1 MKWWVLRRKLAVAW
15 LIAAAGGTFV
25 LGVYST
31 AHLPVG
37 QFYSIAW
44 LLTGCICVV
53 VALYHRYVYLLPVL
67 IVGGLCIGVWRGSTQ
82 QLELT
87 ITQSLTGAT
96 LVTGTVREDVDTDA
110 RGQLVLRLS
119 NLKIGAKEAEGNAWV
134 TTRSGADIQRSD
146 RVSLE
151 GQLQEGFGSFVVAM
165 YDSTLTKLE
174 RPEPGDVALEVRDWF
189 ADGVRTAVSDP
200 EASLGIGYLL
210 GQKRALPLEL
220 AEALQIVGL
229 THIVVASGYN
239 LTILVRLARRLF
251 EKVSKYL
258 AALSASAMIAGFIA
272 ITGMSPSMSRAGLVA
287 GLSLAAW
294 YYGRKFH
301 PVILLLIAAAV
312 TVAVNPSY
320 IWGDLGWQLSFAAFG
335 GVMILA
341 PLLQRFF
348 FGEKKPG
355 FVRQIFGETLSAV
368 IATAPI
374 LMYAFGQFSNVAVIA
389 NMLVLPLVPLAMLLT
404 AVAGF
409 GAIIFPS
416 FAEILGLPASWL
428 LGYMVYIAESLA
440 KLPWAVSTIQFSLA
454 GVVIAYSILVCICI
468 ILWRVTKYNLRDTNI
483 VE

>member
-1 MKWWVLRRKLAVAW
+1 MKWWVLRRKQSVPWLLALVA
-15 LIAAAGGTFV
+15 GTFV
-25 LGVYST
+25 IGVYG
-31 AHLPVG
+31 AAYLPLG

-44 LLTGCICVV
+44 LFTGVVCVV
-53 VALYHRYVYLLPVL
+53 IALHRRYLYLLPVL
-67 IVGGLCIGVWRGSTQ
+67 VIGGLCIGVWRGSTV
-82 QLELT
+82 QLDLT
-87 ITQSLTGAT
+87 ITQSFTST
-96 LVTGTVREDVDTDA
+96 TQLVGTVREDSDTDA
-110 RGQLVLRLS
+110 RGQTVLRLS
-119 NLKIGAKEAEGNAWV
+119 TLKIGDKEVAGNAWV
-134 TTRSGADIQRSD
+134 TTSSSTDIKRSD
-146 RVSLE
+146 IVTLE
-151 GQLQEGFGSFVVAM
+151 GALQKGFGSFVIAI
-165 YDSTLTKLE
+165 YDAKLTKVE
-174 RPEPGDVALEVRDWF
+174 RPQSGDVALQVRDWF
-189 ADGVRTAVSDP
+189 ANGVHAAIPDP

-210 GQKRALPLEL
+210 GQKRSLPLDL

-258 AALSASAMIAGFIA
+258 AAVSASSMILGFIA

-301 PVILLLIAAAV
+301 PVILILIAAAI
-312 TVAVNPSY
+312 TVAVNPGY

-355 FVRQIFGETLSAV
+355 LIRQIFGETLSAV

-409 GAIIFPS
+409 GAIVFPS
-416 FAEILGLPASWL
+416 FAEIIGLPASWL
-428 LGYMVYIAESLA
+428 LGYMVYIAENLA
-440 KLPWAVSTIQFSLA
+440 KLPWAMSTIQFSIT
-454 GVVIAYSILVCICI
+454 GVVLSYSILILVCI
-468 ILWRVTKYNLRDTNI
+468 ILWRVTKYDLRDTNI